1 MPDVNTENTVKII
14 IHSINNTQGN
24 TMNYFKLILKNP
36 FRNKT
41 RSLLAIIGIAIGIA
55 TIVALGLITVSLEDS
70 TETTLKDGSAE
81 ITATKIGSSMA
92 STSGNLNDSY
102 VEELAKIDGVEKT
115 AGMLETSVIDP
126 SSTSDS
132 SRYGFSLYGA
142 KKDDLNIVG
151 INNINGSV
159 YSEDKD
165 ELIVGKSLADEENYT
180 IGDTIDVYG
189 NEFKITGIYE
199 TGSIFYDSAMYTN
212 LERLQNLTDNE
223 NKISSISIKIKK
235 DANLTTVNDKIK
247 EEYNDT
253 LNTITTEEMAQ
264 TIDDTLGMINSAT
277 TAIEA
282 LAIII
287 GGLGVINTMMMTV
300 FERTREIGVLKSVGW
315 SKKRILTMI
324 MGESIVLT
332 VISGIIGSILG
343 VLAVFI
349 LFKINGDDMTLIF
362 NMNIFI
368 KAFVVALSVGII
380 GGLYPAIKASKLS
393 PTEAL
398 RYE

>member
-1 MPDVNTENTVKII
+1 
-14 IHSINNTQGN
+14 
-24 TMNYFKLILKNP
+24 MNYFKLIMKNP

-41 RSLLAIIGIAIGIA
+41 RSFLAIVGIAIGIA
-55 TIVALGLITVSLEDS
+55 TIVALGLITASLEDS

-81 ITATKIGSSMA
+81 ITVTKIGSSMG
-92 STSGNLNDSY
+92 SSSGNLNESY
-102 VEELAKIDGVEKT
+102 VDKLSEIDGVEKT
-115 AGMLETSVIDP
+115 AGLLDTTIIDT
-126 SSTSDS
+126 TSDRES
-132 SRYGFSLYGA
+132 SRYGYSLYGA
-142 KKDDLNIVG
+142 KRDDLDIVG
-151 INNINGSV
+151 INNVNGSLFD
-159 YSEDKD
+159 EEKD
-165 ELIVGKSLADEENYT
+165 ELIVGKNLADEENYT

-199 TGSIFYDSAMYTN
+199 TGSIFYDTAMYTN

-223 NKISSISIKIKK
+223 REISSISVKIKK
-235 DANLTTVNDKIK
+235 DANLTTVNDNIK
-247 EEYNDT
+247 DKYNDT
-253 LNTITTEEMAQ
+253 LNTITTEEMSQ

-315 SKKRILTMI
+315 TKKRILTMI

-332 VISGIIGSILG
+332 LLSGIIGSVLG
-343 VLAVFI
+343 VIGVVLLLKV
-349 LFKINGDDMTLIF
+349 NGSDMTLVF
-362 NMNIFI
+362 NINIFI
-368 KAFVVALSVGII
+368 KAFAVALTVGIL
-380 GGLYPAIKASKLS
+380 GGLYPAIKASRLS

>member
-1 MPDVNTENTVKII
+1 
-14 IHSINNTQGN
+14 
-24 TMNYFKLILKNP
+24 MNYFKLIMKNP

-41 RSLLAIIGIAIGIA
+41 RSFLAIVGIAIGIA
-55 TIVALGLITVSLEDS
+55 TIVALGLITASLEDS
-70 TETTLKDGSAE
+70 TETTLKDGAAE
-81 ITATKIGSSMA
+81 ITVTKIGSSM
-92 STSGNLNDSY
+92 SGSSGNLNESY
-102 VEELAKIDGVEKT
+102 IEELSKIEGVEKT
-115 AGMLETSVIDP
+115 AGLLE
-126 SSTSDS
+126 STIMDS
-132 SRYGFSLYGA
+132 SSERSNQFGFTLYGA
-142 KKDDLNIVG
+142 KPDDLNIVG

-159 YSEDKD
+159 YKENEN
-165 ELIVGKSLADEENYT
+165 ELIVGKTHADEENYT

-199 TGSIFYDSAMYTN
+199 TGSIFYDSSMYTGI
-212 LERLQNLTDNE
+212 ERLQNLTDNE
-223 NKISSISIKIKK
+223 GEISSISVKIMKDADLNTVNEKIK
-235 DANLTTVNDKIK
+235 T
-247 EEYNDT
+247 EYNNT

-264 TIDDTLGMINSAT
+264 TINDTLSMINSAT

-332 VISGIIGSILG
+332 ILSGIIGSVLG
-343 VLAVFI
+343 VLAVVI
-349 LFKINGDDMTLIF
+349 LFKLGGDDMTLVFSI
-362 NMNIFI
+362 NIFI
-368 KAFVVALSVGII
+368 KAFAVALTVGIL

>member
-1 MPDVNTENTVKII
+1 
-14 IHSINNTQGN
+14 
-24 TMNYFKLILKNP
+24 MNYFKLILKNP

-70 TETTLKDGSAE
+70 TETTLKEGSAE
-81 ITATKIGSSMA
+81 ITATKIGSSLA
-92 STSGNLNDSY
+92 SSSGNLNESY
-102 VEELAKIDGVEKT
+102 VEELSKVDGVEKT
-115 AGMLETSVIDP
+115 AGMLESTVIDT
-126 SSTSDS
+126 SKKSDS

-142 KKDDLNIVG
+142 KTDDLSIVG

-159 YSEDKD
+159 FNENEN
-165 ELIVGKSLADEENYT
+165 ELIVGKSLAEEENYT
-180 IGDTIDVYG
+180 IGDKVDVYG
-189 NEFKITGIYE
+189 KEFKITGIYE
-199 TGSIFYDSAMYTN
+199 TGSIFYDSAMYTG
-212 LERLQNLTDNE
+212 LSKLQNITDNE
-223 NKISSISIKIKK
+223 EKISSISIKIKK

-247 EEYNDT
+247 NEYNDT
-253 LNTITTEEMAQ
+253 LRTITTEEMTQ

-315 SKKRILTMI
+315 SKKRILSMI

-332 VISGIIGSILG
+332 IISGIIGSILG

-349 LFKINGDDMTLIF
+349 LFKVNGDNMTLIF
-362 NMNIFI
+362 NINIFI
-368 KAFVVALSVGII
+368 KAFLVALSVGII
-380 GGLYPAIKASKLS
+380 GGLYPAIKASRLS

>member
-1 MPDVNTENTVKII
+1 
-14 IHSINNTQGN
+14 
-24 TMNYFKLILKNP
+24 MNYFKLILKNP

-55 TIVALGLITVSLEDS
+55 TIVALGLITASLENS

-81 ITATKIGSSMA
+81 ITATKIGSSLA
-92 STSGNLNDSY
+92 SSSGNLNESY
-102 VEELAKIDGVEKT
+102 VEELSKIDGVEKT
-115 AGMLETSVIDP
+115 AGMLESNVIDT
-126 SSTSDS
+126 SKNSDS
-132 SRYGFSLYGA
+132 RRYGFSLYGA
-142 KKDDLNIVG
+142 KKDDLSIVG
-151 INNINGSV
+151 ISNVNGSIFN
-159 YSEDKD
+159 EDEN
-165 ELIVGKSLADEENYT
+165 ELIVGKNLADEENYT
-180 IGDTIDVYG
+180 IGDKIDVYG

-199 TGSIFYDSAMYTN
+199 TGSIFYDSAMYTG
-212 LERLQNLTDNE
+212 LSKLQNLTDNE
-223 NKISSISIKIKK
+223 DKISSISIKIKK

-247 EEYNDT
+247 NEYNDT

-264 TIDDTLGMINSAT
+264 TIDDTLDMINSAT

-315 SKKRILTMI
+315 TKKRILAMI

-332 VISGIIGSILG
+332 IISGIIGSILG
-343 VLAVFI
+343 LLAVFI
-349 LFKINGDDMTLIF
+349 LFKVNGDNMTLIF
-362 NMNIFI
+362 NINIFI
-368 KAFVVALSVGII
+368 KAFIVALSVGII
-380 GGLYPAIKASKLS
+380 GGLYPAIKASRLS

>member
-1 MPDVNTENTVKII
+1 
-14 IHSINNTQGN
+14 
-24 TMNYFKLILKNP
+24 MNYFKLILKNP

-55 TIVALGLITVSLEDS
+55 TIVALGLITASLEDS

-81 ITATKIGSSMA
+81 ITATKIGSSL
-92 STSGNLNDSY
+92 SSSSGNLNESY
-102 VEELAKIDGVEKT
+102 VEELSKIDGVEKT
-115 AGMLETSVIDP
+115 AGMLESNVIDT
-126 SSTSDS
+126 SKNSDS

-142 KKDDLNIVG
+142 KKDDLSIVG
-151 INNINGSV
+151 ISNVNGSIFN
-159 YSEDKD
+159 EDEN
-165 ELIVGKSLADEENYT
+165 ELIVGKNLADEENYT
-180 IGDTIDVYG
+180 IGDKIDVYG

-199 TGSIFYDSAMYTN
+199 TGSIFYDSAMYTS
-212 LERLQNLTDNE
+212 LSKLQNLTDNE
-223 NKISSISIKIKK
+223 DKISSISIKIKK

-247 EEYNDT
+247 NEYNDT

-264 TIDDTLGMINSAT
+264 TIDDTLDMINSAT

-315 SKKRILTMI
+315 TKKRILAMI

-332 VISGIIGSILG
+332 IISGIIGSILG

-349 LFKINGDDMTLIF
+349 LFKVNGDNMTLIF
-362 NMNIFI
+362 NINIFI
-368 KAFVVALSVGII
+368 KAFIVALSVGII
-380 GGLYPAIKASKLS
+380 GGLYPAIKASRLS

>member
-1 MPDVNTENTVKII
+1 M
-14 IHSINNTQGN
+14 
-24 TMNYFKLILKNP
+24 KNP

-41 RSLLAIIGIAIGIA
+41 RSFLAIVGIAIGIA
-55 TIVALGLITVSLEDS
+55 TIVALGLITASLEDS

-81 ITATKIGSSMA
+81 ITVTKIGSSMG
-92 STSGNLNDSY
+92 SSSGNLNESY
-102 VEELAKIDGVEKT
+102 VDKLSEIDGVEKT
-115 AGMLETSVIDP
+115 AGLLDTTIIDT
-126 SSTSDS
+126 TSDRES
-132 SRYGFSLYGA
+132 SRYGYSLYGA
-142 KKDDLNIVG
+142 KRDDLDIVG
-151 INNINGSV
+151 INNVNGSLFD
-159 YSEDKD
+159 EEKD
-165 ELIVGKSLADEENYT
+165 ELIVGKNLADEENYT

-199 TGSIFYDSAMYTN
+199 TGSIFYDTAMYTS

-223 NKISSISIKIKK
+223 GEISSISVKIKK
-235 DANLTTVNDKIK
+235 DANLTTVNDNIK
-247 EEYNDT
+247 DKYNDT
-253 LNTITTEEMAQ
+253 LNTITTEEMSQ

-315 SKKRILTMI
+315 TKKRILTMI

-332 VISGIIGSILG
+332 LLSGIIGSVLG
-343 VLAVFI
+343 VLGVV
-349 LFKINGDDMTLIF
+349 LLLKVNGGDMTLVF
-362 NMNIFI
+362 NINIFI
-368 KAFVVALSVGII
+368 KAFAVALTVGIL
-380 GGLYPAIKASKLS
+380 GGLYPAIKASRLS

>member
-1 MPDVNTENTVKII
+1 
-14 IHSINNTQGN
+14 
-24 TMNYFKLILKNP
+24 MNYFKLILKNP

-55 TIVALGLITVSLEDS
+55 TIVALGLITASLEDS
-70 TETTLKDGSAE
+70 TETTLKEGSAE

-92 STSGNLNDSY
+92 SSSGNLNESY
-102 VEELAKIDGVEKT
+102 VEELSKIDGVEKT
-115 AGMLETSVIDP
+115 AGMLESTVID
-126 SSTSDS
+126 TSKRSDT
-132 SRYGFSLYGA
+132 SRYGFNLYGA
-142 KKDDLNIVG
+142 KTDDLSIVG
-151 INNINGSV
+151 INNINGSL
-159 YSEDKD
+159 YNENEN
-165 ELIVGKSLADEENYT
+165 ELIVGKNLAEEENYT
-180 IGDTIDVYG
+180 IGDKVDVYG
-189 NEFKITGIYE
+189 KEFKITGIYE
-199 TGSIFYDSAMYTN
+199 TGSIFYDSAMYTG
-212 LERLQNLTDNE
+212 LSKLQNLTDNE
-223 NKISSISIKIKK
+223 EKISSISIKIKK
-235 DANLTTVNDKIK
+235 EANLTTVNDKIK
-247 EEYNDT
+247 NEYNDT
-253 LNTITTEEMAQ
+253 LRTITAEEMTQ

-315 SKKRILTMI
+315 SKKRILSMI

-332 VISGIIGSILG
+332 IISGIIGSILG

-349 LFKINGDDMTLIF
+349 LFKLNGDNMTIIY
-362 NMNIFI
+362 NINTFI
-368 KAFVVALSVGII
+368 KAFLVALSVGII
-380 GGLYPAIKASKLS
+380 GGLYPAIKASRLS

>member
-1 MPDVNTENTVKII
+1 
-14 IHSINNTQGN
+14 
-24 TMNYFKLILKNP
+24 MNYFKLILKNP

-55 TIVALGLITVSLEDS
+55 TIVALGLITASLEES

-81 ITATKIGSSMA
+81 ITATKIGSGMGS
-92 STSGNLNDSY
+92 SSNLNESY
-102 VEELAKIDGVEKT
+102 VDELSKIEGVEKA
-115 AGMLETSVIDP
+115 AGMLETSVVDTA
-126 SSTSDS
+126 SSDRPNNFGYT
-132 SRYGFSLYGA
+132 LYGA
-142 KKDDLNIVG
+142 KSDDLDVVG
-151 INNINGSV
+151 INNVNGSI
-159 YSEDKD
+159 YNEESN
-165 ELIVGKSLADEENYT
+165 ELIVGRSLADEENYT
-180 IGDTIDVYG
+180 IGETVDVYG

-199 TGSIFYDSAMYTN
+199 TGSIFYDSAMYTS
-212 LERLQNLTDNE
+212 LKKLQNITDNYGE
-223 NKISSISIKIKK
+223 ISTISIKIKK

-247 EEYNDT
+247 REYNNT
-253 LNTITTEEMAQ
+253 LSTITTEEMAQ

-315 SKKRILTMI
+315 TKKRILCMI

-332 VISGIIGSILG
+332 IISGIIGSILG
-343 VLAVFI
+343 ILAVLI
-349 LFKINGDDMTLIF
+349 LFKLGGDDMEFVF
-362 NMNIFI
+362 NISVFI
-368 KAFVVALSVGII
+368 KAFAVAFTVGIV
-380 GGLYPAIKASKLS
+380 GGLYPAIKASRLS

>member
-1 MPDVNTENTVKII
+1 
-14 IHSINNTQGN
+14 
-24 TMNYFKLILKNP
+24 MNYFKLILKNP

-55 TIVALGLITVSLEDS
+55 TIVALGLITASLEDS
-70 TETTLKDGSAE
+70 TETTLKEGSAE
-81 ITATKIGSSMA
+81 ITATKIGSSLA
-92 STSGNLNDSY
+92 SSSGNLNESY
-102 VEELAKIDGVEKT
+102 VEELSKVEGVEKT
-115 AGMLETSVIDP
+115 AGMLESTVIDT
-126 SSTSDS
+126 SKSSDS

-142 KKDDLNIVG
+142 KTDDLSIVG

-159 YSEDKD
+159 FNENEN
-165 ELIVGKSLADEENYT
+165 ELIVGKNLAEEENYT
-180 IGDTIDVYG
+180 IGDKVDVYG
-189 NEFKITGIYE
+189 KEFKITGIYE
-199 TGSIFYDSAMYTN
+199 TGSIFYDSAMYTC
-212 LERLQNLTDNE
+212 LSKLQNLTDNE
-223 NKISSISIKIKK
+223 EKISSISIKIKK

-247 EEYNDT
+247 NEYNDT
-253 LNTITTEEMAQ
+253 LRTITAEEMTQ

-315 SKKRILTMI
+315 SKKRILSMI

-332 VISGIIGSILG
+332 IISGIIGSILG

-349 LFKINGDDMTLIF
+349 LFKLNGDNMTLIF
-362 NMNIFI
+362 NINIFI
-368 KAFVVALSVGII
+368 KAFLVALSVGII
-380 GGLYPAIKASKLS
+380 GGLYPAIKASRLS

>member
-1 MPDVNTENTVKII
+1 
-14 IHSINNTQGN
+14 
-24 TMNYFKLILKNP
+24 MNYFKLILKNP

-55 TIVALGLITVSLEDS
+55 TIVALGLITASLEDS
-70 TETTLKDGSAE
+70 TETTLKEGSAE
-81 ITATKIGSSMA
+81 ITATKIGSSLA
-92 STSGNLNDSY
+92 SSSGNLNESY
-102 VEELAKIDGVEKT
+102 VEELSKVEGVEKT
-115 AGMLETSVIDP
+115 AGMLESTVIDT
-126 SSTSDS
+126 SKSSDS

-142 KKDDLNIVG
+142 KTDDLSIVG

-159 YSEDKD
+159 FNENEN
-165 ELIVGKSLADEENYT
+165 ELIVGKNLAEEENYT
-180 IGDTIDVYG
+180 IGDKVDVYG
-189 NEFKITGIYE
+189 KEFKITGIYE
-199 TGSIFYDSAMYTN
+199 TGSIFYDSAMYTCLN
-212 LERLQNLTDNE
+212 KLQNLTDNE
-223 NKISSISIKIKK
+223 EKISSISIKIKK

-247 EEYNDT
+247 NEYNDT
-253 LNTITTEEMAQ
+253 LRTITAEEMTQ

-315 SKKRILTMI
+315 SKKRILSMI

-332 VISGIIGSILG
+332 IISGIIGSILG

-349 LFKINGDDMTLIF
+349 LFKLNGDNMTLIF
-362 NMNIFI
+362 NINIFI
-368 KAFVVALSVGII
+368 KAFLVALSVGII
-380 GGLYPAIKASKLS
+380 GGLYPAIKASRLS

>member
-1 MPDVNTENTVKII
+1 
-14 IHSINNTQGN
+14 
-24 TMNYFKLILKNP
+24 MNYFKLILKNP

-55 TIVALGLITVSLEDS
+55 TIVALGLITASLEES

-81 ITATKIGSSMA
+81 ITATKIGSGMGS
-92 STSGNLNDSY
+92 SSNLNESY
-102 VEELAKIDGVEKT
+102 VDELSKIEGVEKA
-115 AGMLETSVIDP
+115 AGMLETSVVDTA
-126 SSTSDS
+126 SSDRPNNFGYT
-132 SRYGFSLYGA
+132 LYGA
-142 KKDDLNIVG
+142 KSDDLDVVG
-151 INNINGSV
+151 INNVNGSI
-159 YSEDKD
+159 YNEESN
-165 ELIVGKSLADEENYT
+165 ELIVGRSLADEENYT
-180 IGDTIDVYG
+180 IGETVDVYG

-199 TGSIFYDSAMYTN
+199 TGSIFYDSAMYTS
-212 LERLQNLTDNE
+212 LKKLQNITDNDGE
-223 NKISSISIKIKK
+223 ISTISIKIKK

-247 EEYNDT
+247 REYNNT
-253 LNTITTEEMAQ
+253 LSTITTEEMAQ

-315 SKKRILTMI
+315 TKKRILCMI

-332 VISGIIGSILG
+332 IISGIIGSILG
-343 VLAVFI
+343 ILAVLI
-349 LFKINGDDMTLIF
+349 LFKLGGDDMEFVF
-362 NMNIFI
+362 NISVFI
-368 KAFVVALSVGII
+368 KAFAVAFTVGIV
-380 GGLYPAIKASKLS
+380 GGLYPAIKASRLS

>member
-1 MPDVNTENTVKII
+1 
-14 IHSINNTQGN
+14 
-24 TMNYFKLILKNP
+24 MNYFKLILKNP

-55 TIVALGLITVSLEDS
+55 TIVALGLITASLENS

-81 ITATKIGSSMA
+81 ITATKIGSSLA
-92 STSGNLNDSY
+92 SSSGNLNESY
-102 VEELAKIDGVEKT
+102 VEELSKIDGVEKT
-115 AGMLETSVIDP
+115 AGMLESNVIDT
-126 SSTSDS
+126 SKNSDS
-132 SRYGFSLYGA
+132 RRYGFSLYGA
-142 KKDDLNIVG
+142 KKDDLSIVG
-151 INNINGSV
+151 ISNVNGSIFN
-159 YSEDKD
+159 EDEN
-165 ELIVGKSLADEENYT
+165 ELIVGKNLADEENYT
-180 IGDTIDVYG
+180 IGDKIDVYG

-199 TGSIFYDSAMYTN
+199 TGSIFYDSAMYTS
-212 LERLQNLTDNE
+212 LSKLQNLTDNE
-223 NKISSISIKIKK
+223 DKISSISIKIKK

-247 EEYNDT
+247 NEYNDT

-264 TIDDTLGMINSAT
+264 TIDDTLDMINSAT

-315 SKKRILTMI
+315 TKKRILAMI

-332 VISGIIGSILG
+332 IISGIIGSILG

-349 LFKINGDDMTLIF
+349 LFKVNGDNMTLIF
-362 NMNIFI
+362 NINIFI
-368 KAFVVALSVGII
+368 KAFIVALSVGII
-380 GGLYPAIKASKLS
+380 GGLYPAIKASRLS

>member
-1 MPDVNTENTVKII
+1 
-14 IHSINNTQGN
+14 
-24 TMNYFKLILKNP
+24 MNYFKLILKNP

-41 RSLLAIIGIAIGIA
+41 RSLLAIVGIAIGIA
-55 TIVALGLITVSLEDS
+55 TIVALGLITASLEDS

-81 ITATKIGSSMA
+81 ITATKIGSSM
-92 STSGNLNDSY
+92 SSSSGNLNENY
-102 VEELAKIDGVEKT
+102 VEELSKIDGVEKT
-115 AGMLETSVIDP
+115 AGMLESSVIDT
-126 SSTSDS
+126 SKNSDS
-132 SRYGFSLYGA
+132 SRYGFRLYGA
-142 KKDDLNIVG
+142 KTDDLSIVG

-159 YSEDKD
+159 FD
-165 ELIVGKSLADEENYT
+165 ENENEIIVGKSLAEEENYT
-180 IGDTIDVYG
+180 IGDKIDIYG

-199 TGSIFYDSAMYTN
+199 TGSIFYDSAMYTG
-212 LERLQNLTDNE
+212 LGRLQNLTDNE
-223 NKISSISIKIKK
+223 DKISSISIKIKK
-235 DANLTTVNDKIK
+235 EANLTTVNDKIK
-247 EEYNDT
+247 SEYNNT
-253 LNTITTEEMAQ
+253 LSTITTEEMAQ
-264 TIDDTLGMINSAT
+264 TIDDTLDMINSAT

-315 SKKRILTMI
+315 TKKRILSMI

-332 VISGIIGSILG
+332 LISGIIGSILG

-349 LFKINGDDMTLIF
+349 LFKINGDNMTVIF
-362 NMNIFI
+362 NINIFI
-368 KAFVVALSVGII
+368 KAFLVAFSVGIV
-380 GGLYPAIKASKLS
+380 GGLYPAIKASRLS

>member
-1 MPDVNTENTVKII
+1 
-14 IHSINNTQGN
+14 
-24 TMNYFKLILKNP
+24 MNYFKLILKNP

-41 RSLLAIIGIAIGIA
+41 RSLLAIVGIAIGIA
-55 TIVALGLITVSLEDS
+55 TIVALGLITASLEDS

-81 ITATKIGSSMA
+81 ITVTKIGSSM
-92 STSGNLNDSY
+92 SSSSGNLNESY
-102 VEELAKIDGVEKT
+102 VEELSKIDGVEKT
-115 AGMLETSVIDP
+115 AGMLESSVIDT
-126 SSTSDS
+126 SKSSDS
-132 SRYGFSLYGA
+132 SRYGFRLYGA
-142 KKDDLNIVG
+142 KTEDLSIVG

-159 YSEDKD
+159 FD
-165 ELIVGKSLADEENYT
+165 ENVNEIIVGKSLAEEENYT
-180 IGDTIDVYG
+180 IGDKVDVYG

-199 TGSIFYDSAMYTN
+199 TGSIFYDSAMYTG
-212 LERLQNLTDNE
+212 LGKLQNLTDNE
-223 NKISSISIKIKK
+223 DKISSISIKIKK
-235 DANLTTVNDKIK
+235 EANLTTVNDKIK
-247 EEYNDT
+247 SEYNNT
-253 LNTITTEEMAQ
+253 LSTITNEEMAQ
-264 TIDDTLGMINSAT
+264 TINDTLDMINSAT

-315 SKKRILTMI
+315 TKKRILSMI

-332 VISGIIGSILG
+332 LISGIIGSILG

-349 LFKINGDDMTLIF
+349 LFKINGDNMTVIF
-362 NMNIFI
+362 NINIFI
-368 KAFVVALSVGII
+368 KAFLVAFSVGIV
-380 GGLYPAIKASKLS
+380 GGLYPAIKASRLS

>member
-1 MPDVNTENTVKII
+1 
-14 IHSINNTQGN
+14 
-24 TMNYFKLILKNP
+24 MNYFKLILKNP

-55 TIVALGLITVSLEDS
+55 TIVALGMITASLEDS
-70 TETTLKDGSAE
+70 TEDTLKDGSAE
-81 ITATKIGSSMA
+81 ITATKIGSTMGS
-92 STSGNLNDSY
+92 SSNLNESY
-102 VEELAKIDGVEKT
+102 VDELSKVDGVEKT
-115 AGMLETSVIDP
+115 AGLLETNIVDT
-126 SSTSDS
+126 SSTTNQSNPM
-132 SRYGFSLYGA
+132 GFSLYGA
-142 KKDDLNIVG
+142 KKDNLDIIG
-151 INNINGSV
+151 ISNINGSLFN
-159 YSEDKD
+159 EDEN
-165 ELIVGKSLADEENYT
+165 ELIVGKSLADQQNYT
-180 IGDTIDVYG
+180 IGDTVDVYG

-199 TGSIFYDSAMYTN
+199 TGSMFYDSSMYTS
-212 LERLQNLTDNE
+212 LSKLQNITDNQG
-223 NKISSISIKIKK
+223 KVSSISIKIKK

-247 EEYNDT
+247 TEYNNT
-253 LNTITTEEMAQ
+253 LSTITTEEMAQ

-282 LAIII
+282 LAIVI

-315 SKKRILTMI
+315 TKKRILTMI

-332 VISGIIGSILG
+332 IISGIIGSILG
-343 VLAVFI
+343 VLVVFI
-349 LFKINGDDMTLIF
+349 LFKLGGDDMALVL
-362 NMNIFI
+362 NVKVFI
-368 KAFVVALSVGII
+368 KAFAVALSVGIV

>member
-1 MPDVNTENTVKII
+1 MENIVNY
-14 IHSINNTQGN
+14 SITYKKRCN
-24 TMNYFKLILKNP
+24 MNYFKLILKNP

-55 TIVALGLITVSLEDS
+55 TIVALGLITASLEDS
-70 TETTLKDGSAE
+70 TETTLKEGSAE

-92 STSGNLNDSY
+92 SSSGNLNESY
-102 VEELAKIDGVEKT
+102 VEELSKIDGVEKT
-115 AGMLETSVIDP
+115 AGMLESTVID
-126 SSTSDS
+126 TSKRSDT
-132 SRYGFSLYGA
+132 SRYGFNLYGA
-142 KKDDLNIVG
+142 KTDDLSIVG
-151 INNINGSV
+151 INNINGSL
-159 YSEDKD
+159 YNENEN
-165 ELIVGKSLADEENYT
+165 ELIVGKNLAEEENYT
-180 IGDTIDVYG
+180 IGDKVDVYG
-189 NEFKITGIYE
+189 KEFKITGIYE
-199 TGSIFYDSAMYTN
+199 TGSIFYDSAMYTG
-212 LERLQNLTDNE
+212 LSKLQNLTDNE
-223 NKISSISIKIKK
+223 EKISSISIKIKK

-247 EEYNDT
+247 NEYNDT
-253 LNTITTEEMAQ
+253 LRTITAEEMTQ

-315 SKKRILTMI
+315 SKKRILSMI

-332 VISGIIGSILG
+332 IISGIIGSILG

-349 LFKINGDDMTLIF
+349 LFKLNGDNMTLIF
-362 NMNIFI
+362 NINIFI
-368 KAFVVALSVGII
+368 KAFLVALSVGII
-380 GGLYPAIKASKLS
+380 GGLYPAIKASRLS

>member
-1 MPDVNTENTVKII
+1 
-14 IHSINNTQGN
+14 
-24 TMNYFKLILKNP
+24 MNYFKLIMKNP

-41 RSLLAIIGIAIGIA
+41 RSFLAIVGIAIGIA
-55 TIVALGLITVSLEDS
+55 TIVALGLITASLEDS

-81 ITATKIGSSMA
+81 ITVTKIGSSMG
-92 STSGNLNDSY
+92 SSSGNLNESY
-102 VEELAKIDGVEKT
+102 VDKLSEIDGVEKT
-115 AGMLETSVIDP
+115 AGLLDTTIIDT
-126 SSTSDS
+126 TSDRES
-132 SRYGFSLYGA
+132 SRYGYSLYGA
-142 KKDDLNIVG
+142 KRDDLDIVG
-151 INNINGSV
+151 INNVNGSLFD
-159 YSEDKD
+159 EEKD
-165 ELIVGKSLADEENYT
+165 ELIVGKNLADEENYT

-199 TGSIFYDSAMYTN
+199 TGSIFYDTAMYTN

-223 NKISSISIKIKK
+223 GEISSISVKIKK
-235 DANLTTVNDKIK
+235 DANLTTVNDNIK
-247 EEYNDT
+247 DKYNDT
-253 LNTITTEEMAQ
+253 LNTITTEEMSQ

-315 SKKRILTMI
+315 TKKRILTMI

-332 VISGIIGSILG
+332 LLSGIIGSVLG
-343 VLAVFI
+343 VLGVV
-349 LFKINGDDMTLIF
+349 LLLKYNGSDMTLVF
-362 NMNIFI
+362 NINIFI
-368 KAFVVALSVGII
+368 KAFAVALTVGIL
-380 GGLYPAIKASKLS
+380 GGLYPAIKASRLS